1 MAYGNY
7 GLVVDSKFKAR
18 SFDDLIKPLA
28 MYTQEY
34 NALEQSI
41 NELDTKASVWENMAN
56 EQTDEKAYSMYKNY
70 ANDLRDAADQLA
82 SQGLSQM
89 SRPSLMNL
97 KSRYS
102 KEIVPI
108 EQAFQNRA
116 KEIEEQRA
124 GRAKGMVYEGDAST
138 ASLDRYLN
146 KPSIR
151 YGMANAQEGF
161 QRVATA
167 ATALSKKLREY
178 GRGKALDGFTKT
190 WLQEHGY
197 RDNEINKAI
206 ADIDGALR
214 GDGNVRGTDILTNI
228 LANEMQTA
236 GVNNWNNAAKRDYYN
251 RIAPA
256 LYQAVG
262 QTQVGTYQDQAA
274 ILAAQEAAQ
283 IRAEN
288 RAIARENAKRA
299 QVIGAETKPIDLF
312 TVQKSEELKKF
323 VDNKFLKKDPKTGQL
338 KATAQSKAEYIKF
351 VNKCKE
357 LGISVKQ
364 GQQLANMSSSQANE
378 WIDNHI
384 QGYGNRNSAKK
395 AFGHIIS
402 GGDIYAKGK
411 SGNLRLA
418 GQYAAAIDE
427 MYNAS
432 DNKSPLIKYGSGDNV
447 TYGYQPGNIGNLFAQ
462 ATGGRTTT
470 ISASTGWQYPITPA
484 QSPQAINNLVSS
496 LGTSSKKFKV
506 VSYGNG
512 NKFKQTNT
520 FDKSALNEKDYD
532 IINYVAHD
540 GVESG
545 VVAEVRGKGTKSSEH
560 FFIEVPSTDAN
571 AKNIKKIL
579 RNQKV
584 YTRIYNQDPASKN
597 WANAVYQS
605 GVSDIYSNMASML
618 RTNTSQAQ
626 TFQSAGTPL
635 FGDIYGNS
643 ESQEEE

>member
-56 EQTDEKAYSMYKNY
+56 EQTDKKAYDMYKKY
-70 ANDLRDAADQLA
+70 ANDLRNAADQLA
-82 SQGLSQM
+82 SQGLSKM

-97 KSRYS
+97 KARYS

-146 KPSIR
+146 NPSIR

-236 GVNNWNNAAKRDYYN
+236 GVNNWNNAAKMDYYN

-274 ILAAQEAAQ
+274 LMAA
-283 IRAEN
+283 
-288 RAIARENAKRA
+288 
-299 QVIGAETKPIDLF
+299 
-312 TVQKSEELKKF
+312 
-323 VDNKFLKKDPKTGQL
+323 
-338 KATAQSKAEYIKF
+338 
-351 VNKCKE
+351 
-357 LGISVKQ
+357 
-364 GQQLANMSSSQANE
+364 QLANQKELARYQKSLETPEPEDPFYDRGFNIIESTGKASKVKALYNKLTNTIYKNGALTPNIFGKKYNNPLQIYNEYKKVYEAQRKHNLVKPSYSQDKLTSAKDRAMDFIKKKYGVTQVLSDEEVNLLKSIGFSEKSNYNDFRYNFLSRMNAPDYYYGSVNLSDLELTKNQIKQEIGARNDWETTENTFWEMNPNGTIGKQIYKIKDLGEDWSVRDIYYGLQNPDKIVLELNSGKRVLAAPSVISSQAAN
-378 WIDNHI
+378 IISSANDLI
-384 QGYGNRNSAKK
+384 QKASSIEEKQYFVNSARKQLSK
-395 AFGHIIS
+395 LLGAG
-402 GGDIYAKGK
+402 YNQVK
-411 SGNLRLA
+411 S
-418 GQYAAAIDE
+418 
-427 MYNAS
+427 
-432 DNKSPLIKYGSGDNV
+432 K
-447 TYGYQPGNIGNLFAQ
+447 
-462 ATGGRTTT
+462 
-470 ISASTGWQYPITPA
+470 
-484 QSPQAINNLVSS
+484 
-496 LGTSSKKFKV
+496 TSSKK
-506 VSYGNG
+506 
-512 NKFKQTNT
+512 Q
-520 FDKSALNEKDYD
+520 
-532 IINYVAHD
+532 
-540 GVESG
+540 
-545 VVAEVRGKGTKSSEH
+545 
-560 FFIEVPSTDAN
+560 
-571 AKNIKKIL
+571 
-579 RNQKV
+579 
-584 YTRIYNQDPASKN
+584 
-597 WANAVYQS
+597 
-605 GVSDIYSNMASML
+605 
-618 RTNTSQAQ
+618 
-626 TFQSAGTPL
+626 
-635 FGDIYGNS
+635 
-643 ESQEEE
+643 

>member
-146 KPSIR
+146 NPSIR

-197 RDNEINKAI
+197 RDNEVNKAI

-236 GVNNWNNAAKRDYYN
+236 GVNNWNNAAKMDYYN

-262 QTQVGTYQDQAA
+262 QTQVGTYQDQGALMAA
-274 ILAAQEAAQ
+274 QLAKQKELARYQKSLENPEPEDPYYDRGFSILESTGKASKIKDLYNKLTNTVYKNGALASSIFGKKYNNPLQIYNEYKKVYEAQRKHNLVKPSYSQEKSASAKDRAMDFIKKKYGITQVLTDEEASLLKSIGFSEKSNYNDFRHNLLSKINAPQYYYGSVNLSDLELTKNWIKQEIGARNDWDTIENTFWEMKPNGTMGKSINKIEDLGQDWSISDVYYGLQNPDKIVLELNSGKRVLAAPS
-283 IRAEN
+283 
-288 RAIARENAKRA
+288 
-299 QVIGAETKPIDLF
+299 VI
-312 TVQKSEELKKF
+312 
-323 VDNKFLKKDPKTGQL
+323 
-338 KATAQSKAEYIKF
+338 
-351 VNKCKE
+351 
-357 LGISVKQ
+357 
-364 GQQLANMSSSQANE
+364 SSQAEN
-378 WIDNHI
+378 IISTANYLI
-384 QGYGNRNSAKK
+384 QNTSNMDDKQAIVNSARKQLSNLTG
-395 AFGHIIS
+395 AG
-402 GGDIYAKGK
+402 YNQVK
-411 SGNLRLA
+411 S
-418 GQYAAAIDE
+418 
-427 MYNAS
+427 
-432 DNKSPLIKYGSGDNV
+432 K
-447 TYGYQPGNIGNLFAQ
+447 
-462 ATGGRTTT
+462 
-470 ISASTGWQYPITPA
+470 
-484 QSPQAINNLVSS
+484 
-496 LGTSSKKFKV
+496 TSSKK
-506 VSYGNG
+506 
-512 NKFKQTNT
+512 Q
-520 FDKSALNEKDYD
+520 
-532 IINYVAHD
+532 
-540 GVESG
+540 
-545 VVAEVRGKGTKSSEH
+545 
-560 FFIEVPSTDAN
+560 
-571 AKNIKKIL
+571 
-579 RNQKV
+579 
-584 YTRIYNQDPASKN
+584 
-597 WANAVYQS
+597 
-605 GVSDIYSNMASML
+605 
-618 RTNTSQAQ
+618 
-626 TFQSAGTPL
+626 
-635 FGDIYGNS
+635 
-643 ESQEEE
+643 